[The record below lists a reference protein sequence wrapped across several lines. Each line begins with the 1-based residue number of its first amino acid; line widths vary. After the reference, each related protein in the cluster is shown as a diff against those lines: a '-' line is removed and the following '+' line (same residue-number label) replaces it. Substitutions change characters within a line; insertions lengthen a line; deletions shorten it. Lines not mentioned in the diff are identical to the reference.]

1 MIKKVNKGSCIVVK
15 DRNDYLLEAERRV
28 SDSKVYIDVSNTE
41 NILSHKK
48 QVIKYLLVLKG
59 EVL

>member
-1 MIKKVNKGSCIVVK
+1 MIKKVNKGSCIVVR

-28 SDSKVYIDVSNTE
+28 SDSKVYIDVSNTG